1 MVNSGE
7 LYHHGVLG
15 QKWGVRR
22 YQNKDGSLT
31 AAGRRR
37 KGDSNNDAEQRERNV
52 KLVKRVAAA
61 TIMTATVAAGTVYA
75 AKHPEKIASVIN
87 KVKSIKMKDI
97 SQQAV
102 EKGKNYVKTAVK
114 EASAGVKEGVKESI
128 KEAPKKATKAIVTG
142 VVLNQA
148 KRALDKAVGEDESTR
163 IFQANDNKKIGKF
176 WKTNSD

>member
-1 MVNSGE
+1 MANSE

-31 AAGRRR
+31 AAGRNR
-37 KGDSNNDAEQRERNV
+37 KTNTESEQQERNT
-52 KLVKRVAAA
+52 KLVKRVADA

-75 AKHPEKIASVIN
+75 AKHPEKIASVVN
-87 KVKSIKMKDI
+87 KVKSIKMKDL

-102 EKGKNYVKTAVK
+102 EKGKNYVKTAIK
-114 EASAGVKEGVKESI
+114 EASTGVKEGVKESI
-128 KEAPKKATKAIVTG
+128 KEAPKKATKAIITG
-142 VVLNQA
+142 AVLNQA

>member
-1 MVNSGE
+1 MANSE

-31 AAGRRR
+31 AAGRNR
-37 KGDSNNDAEQRERNV
+37 KTNTESEQRERNT
-52 KLVKRVAAA
+52 KLVKRVAA
-61 TIMTATVAAGTVYA
+61 ATVAAGTVYA
-75 AKHPEKIASVIN
+75 AKHPEKIASVVN
-87 KVKSIKMKDI
+87 KVTSIKMQDL

-102 EKGKNYVKTAVK
+102 EKGKNYVKTAIK
-114 EASAGVKEGVKESI
+114 EASTGVKEGVKESI
-128 KEAPKKATKAIVTG
+128 KEAPKKATKAIITG
-142 VVLNQA
+142 AVLNQA

>member
-1 MVNSGE
+1 MVDKE

-31 AAGRRR
+31 AAGRSH
-37 KGDSNNDAEQRERNV
+37 KTNTEPQSQERNT
-52 KLVKRVAAA
+52 KLVKRVATA

-75 AKHPEKIASVIN
+75 AKHPEKIANVMN
-87 KVKSIKMKDI
+87 KVKDIKMKDL

-102 EKGKNYVKTAVK
+102 EKGKNYVKTAIK
-114 EASAGVKEGVKESI
+114 EASTGVKEGIKESI
-128 KEAPKKATKAIVTG
+128 KEAPKKATKAIITG
-142 VVLNQA
+142 AVLNQA

>member
-1 MVNSGE
+1 MANSE

-31 AAGRRR
+31 AAGRNR
-37 KGDSNNDAEQRERNV
+37 KTNTESEQRERNT
-52 KLVKRVAAA
+52 KLEKRVAGA

-75 AKHPEKIASVIN
+75 AKHPEKIASVVN
-87 KVKSIKMKDI
+87 KVKNIKMKDL

-102 EKGKNYVKTAVK
+102 EKGKKYVKTAIK
-114 EASAGVKEGVKESI
+114 ESSTGIKEGAKESI
-128 KEAPKKATKAIVTG
+128 KEAPKKATKAIITG
-142 VVLNQA
+142 AVLIQA
-148 KRALDKAVGEDESTR
+148 KRALDKAVGEDESAR

>member
-31 AAGRRR
+31 AAGRHR

-52 KLVKRVAAA
+52 KLAKR
-61 TIMTATVAAGTVYA
+61 VAAGTVYA

-87 KVKSIKMKDI
+87 KVKNIKMKDI

-102 EKGKNYVKTAVK
+102 EKGKNYVKTAIK
-114 EASAGVKEGVKESI
+114 EASTGVKEGVKESI
-128 KEAPKKATKAIVTG
+128 KEAPKKATKAIITG
-142 VVLNQA
+142 AVLNQA

>member
-1 MVNSGE
+1 MANSE

-31 AAGRRR
+31 AAGRNR
-37 KGDSNNDAEQRERNV
+37 KTNTESEQRERNT

-75 AKHPEKIASVIN
+75 AKHPEKIESVVN
-87 KVKSIKMKDI
+87 KVKSIKMKDL

-102 EKGKNYVKTAVK
+102 EKGKNYVKTAIK
-114 EASAGVKEGVKESI
+114 EASTGVKEGVKESI
-128 KEAPKKATKAIVTG
+128 KEAPKKATKAIITG
-142 VVLNQA
+142 AVLNQA

>member
-31 AAGRRR
+31 AAGRHR

-52 KLVKRVAAA
+52 KLAKRVAAA
-61 TIMTATVAAGTVYA
+61 AIMTATVAAGTVYA

-87 KVKSIKMKDI
+87 KVKDIKVKDL
-97 SQQAV
+97 SQQAI
-102 EKGKNYVKTAVK
+102 EKGKNYVKTAIK
-114 EASAGVKEGVKESI
+114 EASTGVKEGVKESI
-128 KEAPKKATKAIVTG
+128 KEAPKKATKAIITG
-142 VVLNQA
+142 AVLNQA

-163 IFQANDNKKIGKF
+163 IFHDNKKIGKF

>member
-1 MVNSGE
+1 MINKE

-22 YQNKDGSLT
+22 YQNKDGTLT
-31 AAGRRR
+31 AAGRNR
-37 KGDSNNDAEQRERNV
+37 KTNTEPEQRERNT

-75 AKHPEKIASVIN
+75 AKHPEKIASVVN
-87 KVKSIKMKDI
+87 KVKNIKMKDL

-102 EKGKNYVKTAVK
+102 EKGKNYVKTAIK
-114 EASAGVKEGVKESI
+114 EASTGVKEGVKESI
-128 KEAPKKATKAIVTG
+128 KEAPKKATKAIITG
-142 VVLNQA
+142 AVLNQA